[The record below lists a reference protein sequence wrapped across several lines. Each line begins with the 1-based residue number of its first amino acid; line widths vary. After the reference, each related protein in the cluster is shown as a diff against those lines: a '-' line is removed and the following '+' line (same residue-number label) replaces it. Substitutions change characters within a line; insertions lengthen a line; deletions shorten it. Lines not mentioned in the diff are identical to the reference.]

1 MVTTG
6 KAWGVVAIRR
16 HGNFDNRD
24 YRYEYVEPSNG
35 QRLSGMLM
43 NAKSGKDYIERA
55 KELVARGKKRVR
67 VVKYTR
73 VREVIWSQEDERG

>member
-1 MVTTG
+1 
-6 KAWGVVAIRR
+6 
-16 HGNFDNRD
+16 
-24 YRYEYVEPSNG
+24 
-35 QRLSGMLM
+35 MLM
-43 NAKSGKDYIERA
+43 NATSGKDYIERA